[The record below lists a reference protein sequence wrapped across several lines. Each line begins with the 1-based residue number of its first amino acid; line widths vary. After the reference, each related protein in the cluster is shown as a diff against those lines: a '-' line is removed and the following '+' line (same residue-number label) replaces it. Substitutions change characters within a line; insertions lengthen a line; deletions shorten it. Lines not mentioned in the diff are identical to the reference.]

1 MASNSTLRKSRNED
15 RISELPDAILCHI
28 LSFFSTREAM
38 KTSIL
43 SHRWKNVWASVPNLD
58 FNEYDYY
65 LDYVFRTLPQPVR
78 YDSDWFAQFVN
89 RVLLSRC
96 QGNIHRF
103 CLRTTDMMNVSL
115 IDSWV
120 STAIKHNVVELVLSS
135 GGPRLPDFEI
145 PRCLFMCNT
154 LVSLELGVHKNIRA
168 VTPPSHCFPCLKLLH
183 VTFCFPDSH
192 TVEKLF
198 PSFPVLEDLII
209 DGEHE
214 DASAF
219 NLVIS
224 APKLKRLQISF
235 IVRKFAMI
243 AAASDSEDYENYGCQ
258 IFVSAD
264 APNLEELDIYYDI
277 LVSYSLK
284 NAKCL
289 RKAEIGFLDVKDL
302 ENLDYFLGLAD
313 RICRLFADICN
324 AKYLTVSAPIFA
336 ALDIRYHSLLL
347 TFSNLHHLELQ
358 LQTCL
363 CLQSLTTLL
372 KISPNLE
379 HLKILPKREHLYVNE
394 YNYCDDDDEDEPEHG
409 WDAPESVPVCLISH
423 LKTICLWE
431 FKGCPNEVEV
441 AKYLVK
447 HGKALNKVTIY
458 NHFSEDEEM
467 EIRSPSALW
476 SKFSKFPRGSKTC
489 KIQFQTII

>member
-15 RISELPDAILCHI
+15 RISGLPDAILSHI
-28 LSFFSTREAM
+28 LSFFSTREAV

-43 SHRWKNVWASVPNLD
+43 SHRWRNVWASVPNLD
-58 FNEYDYY
+58 FDERDYE

-78 YDSDWFAQFVN
+78 YESDWFAQFVN

-96 QGNIHRF
+96 PGNIHRF
-103 CLRTTDMMNVSL
+103 RLQTSEMMNVSL
-115 IDSWV
+115 IDAWV

-183 VTFCFPDSH
+183 VTFGYPGSH

-209 DGEHE
+209 DGQDE

-224 APKLKRLQISF
+224 APKLKRLQMSF
-235 IVRKFAMI
+235 IVHKFAMR
-243 AAASDSEDYENYGCQ
+243 AAANHFEDYENYGCQ
-258 IFVSAD
+258 IFVSVD
-264 APNLEELDIYYDI
+264 APNVEESDVYYDF
-277 LVSYSLK
+277 LVSYSFK

-289 RKAEIGFLDVKDL
+289 RKVKIDFLDVKQLVDR
-302 ENLDYFLGLAD
+302 EYFLGLAD
-313 RICRLFADICN
+313 RICQLFADICN
-324 AKYLTVSAPIFA
+324 AKYLTVSAPILV
-336 ALDIRYHSLLL
+336 ALDGGYQHLP
-347 TFSNLHHLELQ
+347 TFNDLNNLELQ
-358 LQTCL
+358 LQTCR

-372 KISPNLE
+372 KTSPNLE
-379 HLKILPKREHLYVNE
+379 HLKISPNKKKHLVYAND
-394 YNYCDDDDEDEPEHG
+394 YKYCDDDNEDVLVHEWG
-409 WDAPESVPVCLISH
+409 APEFAD
-423 LKTICLWE
+423 ICLVL
-431 FKGCPNEVEV
+431 F
-441 AKYLVK
+441 AYR
-447 HGKALNKVTIY
+447 I
-458 NHFSEDEEM
+458 S
-467 EIRSPSALW
+467 
-476 SKFSKFPRGSKTC
+476 RGVQMTWKWQSTW
-489 KIQFQTII
+489 